1 MKRLTATTVIVILLF
16 SLVSCSKVG
25 ECGIKSITLT
35 SEEKQIKLTEGET
48 SDNLSFVAETD
59 DLDTDDIEFVT
70 NDPSVAYAT
79 YVKVHGENEVI
90 FRINAVEKGMTSVY
104 FRTRDRTV
112 VSDKITVYVSE
123 SSVAQTEEAVEPRAM
138 PSDGDTAQ
146 SETDNEQI
154 AEDNEPAPANP
165 NGDIAYVTPTGKRY
179 HLRKTCAGKNAKEI
193 TLDEAKKTYT
203 PCKKCAQ

>member
-16 SLVSCSKVG
+16 SLVSCTKVG

-79 YVKVHGENEVI
+79 YVKVHGEN
-90 FRINAVEKGMTSVY
+90 
-104 FRTRDRTV
+104 
-112 VSDKITVYVSE
+112 
-123 SSVAQTEEAVEPRAM
+123 
-138 PSDGDTAQ
+138 
-146 SETDNEQI
+146 
-154 AEDNEPAPANP
+154 
-165 NGDIAYVTPTGKRY
+165 
-179 HLRKTCAGKNAKEI
+179 
-193 TLDEAKKTYT
+193 
-203 PCKKCAQ
+203 

>member
-1 MKRLTATTVIVILLF
+1 MKRLTATTVIVFLLF

-25 ECGIKSITLT
+25 ECGIRSIKLT
-35 SEEKQIKLTEGET
+35 AEERQLKLTEGET
-48 SDNLSFVAETD
+48 SDELSFVAETD

-112 VSDKITVYVSE
+112 VSEKIKVYVSE
-123 SSVAQTEEAVEPRAM
+123 SSVDQTAESVEPHDM
-138 PSDGDTAQ
+138 PSDGDTVP
-146 SETDNEQI
+146 SEPDDEQT
-154 AEDNEPAPANP
+154 AEDIESVPSKL
-165 NGDIAYVTPTGKRY
+165 NGEIVYVTPTGKRY